1 MSIKEVDRADADN
14 GEISGS
20 VTVDNV
26 DPIPVELSGPQVI
39 EFPEIQDVNIV
50 NVTPIDVNV
59 DFPLDQTVSFD
70 SAQEVLIT
78 NPDPIEVIT
87 SFPSN
92 QDVTITNAS
101 PIQVDV
107 DFPATQQVAFGSAQ
121 SVNSTKV
128 LSAANANSRYRS
140 AALESENAVRVTA
153 GLLMGCYGI
162 FDANADTGIYYLH
175 FYNTA
180 AVPLD
185 GSTAIL
191 ECVKI
196 NHVSGFDDEISF
208 QEELGIVAS
217 TGISFALSST
227 QFLKTKVVGQD
238 YLALTIAHRS

>member
-1 MSIKEVDRADADN
+1 MSIKEVDRADADS
-14 GEISGS
+14 GEVSGT

-78 NPDPIEVIT
+78 NLDPIEVIT

-101 PIQVDV
+101 PIE
-107 DFPATQQVAFGSAQ
+107 VAFGSAQ

-153 GLLMGCYGI
+153 GLLMRCYGI